1 MFIDVY
7 IYDCNKRK
15 IEHTYKTKYF
25 ALRFT
30 LRMFTN
36 YIYTDKYKF
45 WFNVNYRAR
54 TKPRNPPYFHIRTN
68 GHFRSFDATTAS

>member
-7 IYDCNKRK
+7 IYNCDKRK
-15 IEHTYKTKYF
+15 IEHTDKTKYF

-36 YIYTDKYKF
+36 YIYTDKY
-45 WFNVNYRAR
+45 
-54 TKPRNPPYFHIRTN
+54 
-68 GHFRSFDATTAS
+68 

>member
-15 IEHTYKTKYF
+15 IKHTYKTKYF

-30 LRMFTN
+30 LQMFTN
-36 YIYTDKYKF
+36 YIYTNKY
-45 WFNVNYRAR
+45 
-54 TKPRNPPYFHIRTN
+54 
-68 GHFRSFDATTAS
+68 